1 MRSQYIEYVRGYLD
15 QDTADRMVHSA
26 AAMLPYWEELG
37 YELGDNDFELAIKEA
52 AGR

>member
-1 MRSQYIEYVRGYLD
+1 
-15 QDTADRMVHSA
+15 
-26 AAMLPYWEELG
+26 MLPYWEELG